1 MNKYSKAILGSA
13 IITLIMLASSFAG
26 TPVDRSQ
33 ELPAGYM
40 PPQLLVSVR
49 PEPVEYAPGRL
60 IEGFVTLEIRVGID
74 GIPKSANVLYKTS
87 DYAVSHAIHAVEQ
100 WRFAPASLDGKLV
113 DALVTYSLPFGQNL
127 SIFANS
133 EYPDRIWN
141 PETGELLT
149 MK

>member
-1 MNKYSKAILGSA
+1 MNKYSTAIVGA
-13 IITLIMLASSFAG
+13 LIMALMLTASALAGS
-26 TPVDRSQ
+26 PENRSQ
-33 ELPAGYM
+33 QMPDGYL

-49 PEPVEYAPGRL
+49 PEPVEYAPGRI

-74 GIPKSANVLYKTS
+74 GVPKSANVLYKTS
-87 DYAVSHAIHAVEQ
+87 DYAVNHAIQAVEQ
-100 WRFAPASLDGKLV
+100 WRFAPASLDGQLV

-133 EYPDRIWN
+133 EYPDRVWN